1 MDGITQQ
8 RCDTSPE
15 GWLRKGDGPAWK
27 ENRLGVDYREVA
39 RALGPPV
46 VPMIDTHAHIMGS
59 RAAEVYGEVAQ
70 WFGIERVYSQ
80 SRLGGAAEVK
90 AVLGDRVRFVAFPD
104 WGQGDPQAVHRGAYL
119 DVIRR
124 WHGEFDAKCVKFWSG
139 PGLWDMASG
148 DGSDASDVVPF
159 DAPWRVKQAELACEL
174 GMMLMVH
181 IADPDTWFASKWAD
195 ASRYGTKEDQY
206 RGLEV
211 MVERFN
217 DRPWIAA
224 HMGGWPENL
233 PFLDG
238 LLSRHPNLYL
248 DTSAT
253 KWMLRELSGHEP
265 SVVRGFFEKWCGRL
279 LFGSDIVT
287 TDEHLKAEDTE
298 HPRGLQ
304 ATSKAEAQQLYASRY
319 ACLRTL
325 FETRFEGESPIVDPD
340 LAMLEPDR
348 FDAMSAPMLRGMG
361 LGRETLQTLY
371 RGAHESVVEAW
382 ANGTWKV
389 GGPRTQE

>member
-1 MDGITQQ
+1 
-8 RCDTSPE
+8 
-15 GWLRKGDGPAWK
+15 
-27 ENRLGVDYREVA
+27 VA
-39 RALGPPV
+39 RSLGPPV
-46 VPMIDTHAHIMGS
+46 VPIIDTHAHIMGS

-70 WFGIERVYSQ
+70 WFGVERVYSQ
-80 SRLGGAAEVK
+80 SRLAGAAAVK
-90 AVLGDRVRFVAFPD
+90 AALGDRVRFVAFPD
-104 WGQGDPQAVHRGAYL
+104 WGAGDAQAVHRGAYL

-139 PGLWDMASG
+139 PGLWDMASK

-159 DAPWRVKQAELACEL
+159 DSPWRVKQAELACEL

-181 IADPDTWFASKWAD
+181 VADPDTWFASKWAD

-211 MVERFN
+211 MVARFN

-233 PFLDG
+233 TFLEG
-238 LLSRHPNLYL
+238 LLTRHDNLYL

-253 KWMLRELSGHEP
+253 KWMLRALSSHEP
-265 SVVRGFFEKWCGRL
+265 SMVRGFFEKWRGRL

-287 TDEHLKAEDTE
+287 TDEHLKAADTE

-304 ATSKAEAQQLYASRY
+304 ATNESEAQQLYASRY
-319 ACLRTL
+319 ASLRTL
-325 FETRFEGESPIVDPD
+325 FETRFEGESPIADPD
-340 LAMLEPDR
+340 LAMLEPER
-348 FDAMSAPMLRGMG
+348 FDAMSAPTLRGMG
-361 LGRETLQTLY
+361 LGREILQTLY

-389 GGPRTQE
+389 GGASGKT